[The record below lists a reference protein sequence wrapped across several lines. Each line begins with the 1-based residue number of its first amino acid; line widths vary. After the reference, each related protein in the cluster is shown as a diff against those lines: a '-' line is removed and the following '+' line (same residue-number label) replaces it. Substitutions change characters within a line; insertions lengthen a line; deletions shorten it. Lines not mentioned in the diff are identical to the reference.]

1 MNRTVEYRAEQWR
14 TERSRRM
21 EKEAKRRRK
30 MTEEKKR
37 EDRRERCAQHKY
49 AHYSAL
55 QEL

>member
-1 MNRTVEYRAEQWR
+1 
-14 TERSRRM
+14 M

-49 AHYSAL
+49 AHYSVL
-55 QEL
+55 LEL